1 MWLKDYKQYGIKS
14 FDWNFSDMEKS
25 REETIDMSANRIAMH
40 LVHAKRTCVFGPNSK
55 SYQDYQ
61 LDFIKHLIERT
72 AIYLVCYDHGMN
84 KEEAENACKKYRE
97 VGKFIL

>member
-1 MWLKDYKQYGIKS
+1 MGKYDRFGIKA
-14 FDWNFSDMEKS
+14 FTWGTEDMLKS
-25 REETIDMSANRIAMH
+25 KENSIDFAANRIATH

-61 LDFIKHLIERT
+61 LDFIRHLIERT

-97 VGKFIL
+97 VGKFIYD